1 MTKVAMVAALEREV
15 RPLIRNWLVVERE
28 HEGKR
33 FKFFENGANAALVC
47 GGIGEQAARRAAEAV
62 IAHYQPEIVQSVGF
76 AGALNPAL
84 AVGDIFSPG
93 RVIDAKDGSNV
104 SLGAGNGV
112 LLSFAS
118 IVGAGQKAKLAE
130 AYGAQAIDMEAAAVA
145 KSAGSHG
152 VRFAVTKVISD
163 EFDFEMPFLDRF
175 VSSDGQFVTGRFVG
189 FAVVRPWLWA
199 KVIRLAGRSNKAA
212 KALCRELQRQQD
224 TGLEKMPELDRTLR
238 V

>member
-1 MTKVAMVAALEREV
+1 MTKVAIVAALEREV
-15 RPLIRNWLVVERE
+15 WPLIRNWRVVERE
-28 HEGKR
+28 HEGNR
-33 FKFFENGANAALVC
+33 FKFFENGANAVLVC

-62 IAHYQPEIVQSVGF
+62 IALYQPEVVQSVGF

-93 RVIDAKDGSNV
+93 RVVDAKDGSSV
-104 SLGAGNGV
+104 SIGAGNGV

-118 IVGAGQKAKLAE
+118 IAGAAQKSKLAE

-145 KSAGSHG
+145 RSAGSHG
-152 VRFAVTKVISD
+152 VHFAVTKAISD
-163 EFDFEMPFLDRF
+163 EFAFEMLPMDRF
-175 VSSDGQFVTGRFVG
+175 VSSDGQLATARFVR

-199 KVIRLAGRSNKAA
+199 KVIRMARRSDKAA
-212 KALCRELQRQQD
+212 KALCRELQRQQN
-224 TGLEKMPELDRTLR
+224 TGLERMPELDRTLR